1 MKKFVVF
8 LLTAMLIFSFSF
20 SAMAATTGTPIS
32 SLNDLKSLNGA
43 KKGTFY
49 LTKDITIPKNSDF
62 SPIENFNA
70 TFDGNGKKIIN
81 LNIKVDGENTETY
94 GGLFATIGAS
104 GNVSDLTLENVTIEC
119 TSKKDKS
126 YIKVGAIAGENGG
139 TINNCRVSGTI
150 SVNAPLSTVYVG
162 GIVGFNEKR
171 IKHLENFANIEAT
184 GAAVYAG
191 GIVGA
196 YTKNAGK
203 PLEECIN
210 HGHLNVSGEK
220 STSYGGGIV
229 GRSSME
235 VRNCANYGDVFVYSD
250 VDAFA
255 AGIAGTLTDKDYVTK
270 CFSAGKISC
279 NSSARQFWDAVFATE
294 EAGYENLAM
303 SCYYLENSV
312 SGKSVGE
319 IKTATALSAEA
330 AKQSDSFSNF
340 VFNDTWKMVD
350 GKLAL
355 KGITAAKPVVT
366 TVENPNNPNGSQ
378 GGSQGGSQ
386 DGSQGGGTQGTTSG
400 SAGNTTSGSA
410 GGSADGTVS
419 GDEYI
424 PPIDLNSSTIGGSN
438 ETESSPAGIGDFTPK
453 KALPI
458 WLFAILAVA
467 AAAGVCV
474 FLYTYKKKN

>member
-1 MKKFVVF
+1 MKKLVVF

-20 SAMAATTGTPIS
+20 SAMAETTGTPIS
-32 SLNDLKSLNGA
+32 SLSDLKALNGA

-49 LTKDITIPKNSDF
+49 LTKDITIPENSDF

-70 TFDGNGKKIIN
+70 TLDGNGKKIIN
-81 LNIKVDGENTETY
+81 LNIKVDGENTTTY

-104 GNVSDLTLENVTIEC
+104 GSIKDLTLENVTIEC

-126 YIKVGAIAGENGG
+126 YIYVGAIAGENGG
-139 TINNCRVSGTI
+139 TITNCRVSGTI
-150 SVNAPLSTVYVG
+150 SVNAPLSTVYAG

-171 IKHLENFANIEAT
+171 IKHLENFANIDAT

-210 HGHLNVSGEK
+210 HGYLNVYGQK

-279 NSSARQFWDAVFATE
+279 NASSRKFWDAIFATSDS
-294 EAGYENLAM
+294 GYENLAM

-312 SGKSVGE
+312 SGKGADD
-319 IKTATALSAEA
+319 IKTATALSAEE
-330 AKQSDSFSNF
+330 AKQSEAFSNF

-355 KGITAAKPVVT
+355 KGITAAKPAVKV
-366 TVENPNNPNGSQ
+366 VENPNNQ
-378 GGSQGGSQ
+378 GGSG
-386 DGSQGGGTQGTTSG
+386 GGGTQGTTSG
-400 SAGNTTSGSA
+400 STGGTTSSSQ
-410 GGSADGTVS
+410 GGATGGAEPD
-419 GDEYI
+419 DEYI
-424 PPIDLNSSTIGGSN
+424 PPAELNSSTSGGSN
-438 ETESSPAGIGDFTPK
+438 KTESSPAGLDDFTPK

-458 WLFAILAVA
+458 WLFVILSVVVA
-467 AAAGVCV
+467 AGACV